1 MIYVLWAETLSIL
14 VENDRDHLQSKMSD
28 GCELGM
34 NGENNNKKL

>member
-1 MIYVLWAETLSIL
+1 MIYVLWVEILLIL
-14 VENDRDHLQSKMSD
+14 VENDRDYLQFKMSD